1 MFVCEKTYDPYEI
14 VKNNMHTHSVFS
26 KCSKP
31 EMIFEDMIAA
41 AEKYGLETLAVTD
54 HSDPGD
60 DIDTYANFLELKER
74 LKKINTPVRVLI
86 GAELSAYGVG
96 KYAEP
101 YEVDKAL
108 DFASYSHIHYHLS
121 SWEHPEDRSPR
132 GYAEH
137 MLRVLDALLDTGRAD
152 NIAHPFSPCKMK
164 FLSEEQREEMLASI
178 TDYELGRILEKG
190 EKNGCSWEIHTPTF
204 FRYTDFSRRFFNIG
218 REAGVHFVLGTDAHS
233 LAALNTEGLAEK
245 IADTLAGRI

>member
-1 MFVCEKTYDPYEI
+1 MFFTEKTYEPEEL
-14 VKNNMHTHSVFS
+14 VRNNMHTHSVYS

-41 AEKYGLETLAVTD
+41 AEKYGLRTLAVTD

-60 DIDTYANFLELKER
+60 DIDSYANFLELKER
-74 LKKINTPVRVLI
+74 LKKINTPVKVLV

-121 SWEHPEDRSPR
+121 SWEHPEDRSPA
-132 GYAEH
+132 GYAAH
-137 MLRVLDALLDTGRAD
+137 MLQVLDALLETGRAD

-164 FLSEEQREEMLASI
+164 FFDEEQRIEMLRCLSDA
-178 TDYELGRILEKG
+178 ELGRILEKG
-190 EKNGCSWEIHTPTF
+190 ERAGCSWEIHTPTF
-204 FRYTDFSRRFFNIG
+204 FKYPEFSRRFFALG
-218 REAGVHFVLGTDAHS
+218 REAGVHFVVGTDAHS
-233 LAALNTEGLAEK
+233 LAALDPTGMAE
-245 IADTLAGRI
+245 RIKEIIE